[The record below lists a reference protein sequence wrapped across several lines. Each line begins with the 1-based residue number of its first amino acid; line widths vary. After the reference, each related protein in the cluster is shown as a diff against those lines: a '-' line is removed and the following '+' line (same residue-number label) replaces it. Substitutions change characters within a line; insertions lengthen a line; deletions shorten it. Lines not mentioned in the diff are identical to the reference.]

1 MRIKFYNSF
10 KVVALL
16 FAILFTTNSCSDIFD
31 NPMKDKETGDDLTLL
46 IIDPNVFDTK
56 ITVHLVDTVGKDM
69 DDIEVFVAFAGE
81 KASNIVSTKGKKLEY
96 FSTSDGALEVGID
109 PNIDISAT
117 NPFAF
122 TVLVAL
128 KDRSWYAFPKDVELI
143 QKGNVDIIVEMIPFN
158 MVEMN
163 ASNEFKSAMLSPLAP
178 GNEPFN
184 IKFADQLISSSNGWA
199 ISNYGSAYYSGKTQY
214 YSYFYPTVTKN
225 GKLTSTDLSVD
236 PKLIDSYGTISS
248 YWGGI
253 GGVWGGTNFQ
263 NEQAVNYT
271 VNTGPFGF
279 SSLFGGNYYSGIT
292 RKNITKCEG
301 GINIQV
307 EEKYGQTGTAK
318 FNYTLSIK
326 KRGYLIFNDSYRTE
340 KVLEGK
346 IGSSPMPYTVNTGTF
361 YYPNNLSDA
370 LAASFYDRYD
380 ENKLTLTLTGDGQYD
395 LEPSQFEISNF
406 CGQTYTVKAV
416 PKSGLK
422 PYKIIASFSCINN
435 PVGVA
440 PTISGKYRE
449 QGTTEPWTYFNFSG
463 GSAILQLKPGK
474 NYSIEGN
481 LSGQTGKF
489 DFPTDPAKVGA
500 VLAQAKEEIEELETI
515 NYKFTEQ
522 TTGAFIGTQIKIDV
536 VFKDG
541 ECPY

>member
-56 ITVHLVDTVGKDM
+56 ITVHLVDTVGNDM
-69 DDIEVFVAFAGE
+69 DGIEVFVAFAGE
-81 KASNIVSTKGKKLEY
+81 KASNIVSANGDKLEY
-96 FSTSDGALEVGID
+96 FSTTDGALEVGID
-109 PNIDISAT
+109 PNIDISAA

-163 ASNEFKSAMLSPLAP
+163 ASNQFKSAKLSPLAP

-225 GKLTSTDLSVD
+225 GKLTSTDLSID
-236 PKLIDSYGTISS
+236 PKLIDSYGTIVS
-248 YWGGI
+248 YSGI
-253 GGVWGGTNFQ
+253 GLWRGANFQ

-271 VNTGPFGF
+271 VYTGPFSFG
-279 SSLFGGNYYSGIT
+279 SLFNDNYYSGVT

-326 KRGYLIFNDSYRTE
+326 KRSYFAIDDYYRTE

-361 YYPNNLSDA
+361 YYPNNLSDDYIS
-370 LAASFYDRYD
+370 SFYDRYD

-474 NYSIEGN
+474 SYSIEGN

-500 VLAQAKEEIEELETI
+500 VLAQAKKEIEELETI

>member
-1 MRIKFYNSF
+1 MRIKFYISF

-56 ITVHLVDTVGKDM
+56 ITVHLVDTVGNNM
-69 DDIEVFVAFAGE
+69 DGIEVFVAFAGE
-81 KASNIVSTKGKKLEY
+81 KASNIVSTKGEKHEY
-96 FSTSDGALEVGID
+96 FSTKDGALEVGID

-163 ASNEFKSAMLSPLAP
+163 ASNEFKSANLSPLAP

-199 ISNYGSAYYSGKTQY
+199 ISNLGSTYYSGKAQY
-214 YSYFYPTVTKN
+214 YSYFYPTATKN
-225 GKLTSTDLSVD
+225 GKLTSTDLSID
-236 PKLIDSYGTISS
+236 PKLIDNYGIIVSYS
-248 YWGGI
+248 GI
-253 GGVWGGTNFQ
+253 KLWRGINFE
-263 NEQAVNYT
+263 NEQAINYT
-271 VNTGPFGF
+271 VYTGPYRFV
-279 SSLFGGNYYSGIT
+279 SLFGDNYYSGIT

-326 KRGYLIFNDSYRTE
+326 KRDYSASDDSYRTE

-346 IGSSPMPYTVNTGTF
+346 IGSSSMPYTVNTGTF

-370 LAASFYDRYD
+370 LAAIFYDKYD

-474 NYSIEGN
+474 SYSIEGN

-500 VLAQAKEEIEELETI
+500 VLAQAKKEIEELETI